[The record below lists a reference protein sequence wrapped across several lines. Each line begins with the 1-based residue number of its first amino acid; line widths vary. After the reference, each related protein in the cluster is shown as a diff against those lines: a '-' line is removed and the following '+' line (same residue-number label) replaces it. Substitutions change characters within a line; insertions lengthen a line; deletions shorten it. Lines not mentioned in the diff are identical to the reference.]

1 MAHWLDAQGT
11 PVIPPSPL
19 VPRRP
24 VTRDGFPLTLW
35 QYVEEDRDRVPDYA
49 ANSHRTAALHA
60 ALRSYPGD
68 LSFLSTA
75 DPDSLSASLGLLATR
90 PDLLAPDDVDRAR
103 REWQLLEPLV
113 RSRTAFE
120 AAFPGIELQPVHGDC
135 PPANLFHGTA
145 GDLYADFELLTL
157 GPVEWDLATLG
168 PELCAAYDQGA
179 AEAGIRRLDERVLRF
194 VDAVEV
200 AARDHGAGHGAPASG
215 TGGVP
220 DTAGGG
226 VAADAVRG
234 RGGAMTGSGQST
246 ARRSWSPATPS
257 PPPSR
262 ANSPCSRPGSA
273 PIPPRRPASSTP
285 SSPRSAPPA
294 PSGPATPSWPPC
306 PPSRTPAPRAP
317 RSWR

>member
-1 MAHWLDAQGT
+1 MTGFATPEELARRTASAVDAAVAAGRDLGLTVTGPRVLHDLFSVVVHLAPSPVVARVPVVLPPAETPEALARRQQAELDVAHWLDAQGT

-19 VPRRP
+19 APRRP
-24 VTRDGFPLTLW
+24 VTRDGFPLTFW

-194 VDAVEV
+194 VDAVGRLRGIT
-200 AARDHGAGHGAPASG
+200 ALALAPRLPVLVEYLTPLVEAWRQ
-215 TGGVP
+215 TPFAGGVE
-220 DTAGGG
+220 
-226 VAADAVRG
+226 R
-234 RGGAMTGSGQST
+234 
-246 ARRSWSPATPS
+246 
-257 PPPSR
+257 
-262 ANSPCSRPGSA
+262 
-273 PIPPRRPASSTP
+273 
-285 SSPRSAPPA
+285 
-294 PSGPATPSWPPC
+294 
-306 PPSRTPAPRAP
+306 
-317 RSWR
+317 